1 MRLYIHTLIIR
12 QNTCFLLLYTVP
24 TFINSQYST
33 EHNCYWYSLP
43 PICSGHSVTMSVDV
57 LEDNLT
63 LIWTVTIN
71 GHTKVI
77 DKYNRQYIH
86 EDHNKVR

>member
-1 MRLYIHTLIIR
+1 M
-12 QNTCFLLLYTVP
+12 
-24 TFINSQYST
+24 
-33 EHNCYWYSLP
+33 
-43 PICSGHSVTMSVDV
+43 TMSVDV

-77 DKYNRQYIH
+77 DKHNEHYVLK
-86 EDHNKVR
+86 DHNKVIANY